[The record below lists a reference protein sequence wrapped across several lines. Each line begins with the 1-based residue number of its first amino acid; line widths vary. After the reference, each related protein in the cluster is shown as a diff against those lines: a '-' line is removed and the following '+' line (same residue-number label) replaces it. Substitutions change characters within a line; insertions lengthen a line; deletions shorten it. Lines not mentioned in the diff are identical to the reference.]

1 MNEIQLKMKEILER
15 SKNEKL
21 SQTDEN
27 ELISGYADT
36 ACQCDRIDSE
46 LYAKYEVKKG
56 LRDISGKGVVAGLT
70 EISEVSS
77 YLLDE
82 GDLIPCEG
90 KLYYRGY
97 DVNDLVKSFEE
108 EDRFGFEETC
118 YLLLFGH
125 LPTADE
131 YISFRSIIGSNRQ
144 LPNGF
149 VRDSILASVSQDM
162 MNSMARG
169 VLALYNFDSKAD
181 DTSLRNVIRQ
191 SIQLIAR
198 FPSLM
203 VYGYQGYAHRYKNKS
218 LVLHTPKSNLS
229 TAENILHMLRN
240 DSKYTQ
246 LEAHILDIAL
256 VLHAEH
262 GGGNNSTFTNH
273 VVTSSGTDSY
283 SAVSA
288 SLASLKGPKHGGANI
303 KVCKMF
309 DDIKEHV
316 KDWNDED
323 EIRAYIEKIVDKQA
337 FDKSGLVYGVGHAVY
352 SLSDPRAV
360 LFKKYVKELAV
371 EKDCLDDFN
380 LHEAVEKI
388 APQVIS
394 EKRHMYKGVSAN
406 VDFYSGFV
414 YKMLNLPE
422 EIYTPLFAV
431 ARIAGWSAHRVEEL
445 SNGGKIIR
453 PAYKAVMPRRKF
465 VPITE
470 R

>member
-1 MNEIQLKMKEILER
+1 M
-15 SKNEKL
+15 
-21 SQTDEN
+21 N
-27 ELISGYADT
+27 ELISQYSSE
-36 ACQCDRIDSE
+36 ACKCDRIDSE
-46 LYAKYEVKKG
+46 LYSKYEVKRG

-77 YLLDE
+77 YIIDE

-97 DVNDLVKSFEE
+97 DVEDLVNNLEKEE
-108 EDRFGFEETC
+108 RFGFEEVC

-125 LPTADE
+125 LPTVKE
-131 YISFRSIIGSNRQ
+131 YISFRALIGSNRS
-144 LPNGF
+144 LPEGF
-149 VRDSILASVSQDM
+149 VRDNILNSVSKDM
-162 MNSMARG
+162 MNSMARS
-169 VLALYNFDSKAD
+169 VLTLYGFDDKAD
-181 DTSLRNVIRQ
+181 DISIGNIIRQ
-191 SIQLIAR
+191 SVQLIAR

-203 VYGYQGYAHRYKNKS
+203 VYGYQGYSYKYLGES
-218 LVLHTPKSNLS
+218 LVLHSPKPELS
-229 TAENILHMLRN
+229 TAENILYMLRP
-240 DSKYTQ
+240 DSKYTN
-246 LEAHILDIAL
+246 LEARILDIAL

-283 SAVSA
+283 SAVAA

-309 DDIKEHV
+309 ENIQENV
-316 KDWNDED
+316 KDWDDED
-323 EIRAYIEKIVDKQA
+323 EIRSYVGKIVDKEA
-337 FDKSGLVYGVGHAVY
+337 FDKSGLVYGIGHAVY

-360 LFKKYVKELAV
+360 LFKGYVQKLAEIKGYSKEF
-371 EKDCLDDFN
+371 K
-380 LHEAVEKI
+380 LHEKVEKI
-388 APQVIS
+388 APEVIS
-394 EKRHMYKGVSAN
+394 KKRRMYKGVSAN

-414 YKMLNLPE
+414 YQMLNLPE

-431 ARIAGWSAHRVEEL
+431 ARIAGWSAHRVEEI

-453 PAYKAVMPRRKF
+453 PAYKAVRQRREF
-465 VPITE
+465 VPIAQ